1 MVKGV
6 LGMFNYSYLWLTA
19 DGSRTPEQIADDFL
33 DTIIIGMSAPAN
45 RDDFPTE

>member
-33 DTIIIGMSAPAN
+33 DTIIVGMSAPKN
-45 RDDFPTE
+45 RDHYQIE